1 MILRISAFRGELHSW
16 SLPRQQPLFDEYR
29 QLIDQEPQSL
39 ERGRREG
46 HFTAS
51 ALLCD
56 PNARQIMLLMHP
68 KVGRWLQFG
77 GHIELADTSFA
88 AAALRESQE
97 ESGYRGI
104 RLAGSP
110 VAIDRHDVPCA
121 GGPSIH
127 WDIQY
132 LATVDQRSSN
142 LPTEDLRVQWFNI
155 DTVADVIPELDPSV
169 SVLIEAARAI
179 FYPQK

>member
-1 MILRISAFRGELHSW
+1 
-16 SLPRQQPLFDEYR
+16 
-29 QLIDQEPQSL
+29 
-39 ERGRREG
+39 
-46 HFTAS
+46 
-51 ALLCD
+51 
-56 PNARQIMLLMHP
+56 MHP

-77 GHIELADTSFA
+77 GHIELTDTSFA
-88 AAALRESQE
+88 DAALRESQE

-104 RLAGSP
+104 RLAGPP
-110 VAIDRHDVPCA
+110 VAIDRHGVPCA

-142 LPTEDLRVQWFNI
+142 LPTEDLRVHWFDI

-169 SVLIEAARAI
+169 TVLIEAARAI